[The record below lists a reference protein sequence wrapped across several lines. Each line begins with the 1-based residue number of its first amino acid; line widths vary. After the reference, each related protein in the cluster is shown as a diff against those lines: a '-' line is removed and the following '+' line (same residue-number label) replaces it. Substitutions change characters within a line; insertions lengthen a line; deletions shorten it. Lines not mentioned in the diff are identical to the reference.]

1 MKISEHWLR
10 EWVNP
15 KLDTRALAQRLTMA
29 GLEVGA
35 VAPVAPRL
43 DRVVVGEIV
52 ALTPH
57 PEAARLRLCTVDV
70 GTDKPLNIVCGAA
83 NAATGL
89 KVPTALAGAVLPGD
103 KRIERAMVRGVT
115 SAGMLCAAAEL
126 GLGDAAAE
134 GETPGL
140 LILGADARPGVS
152 ISDYLG
158 LHDHVIEID
167 LTPNRGDC
175 LSIAGV
181 AREVAAL
188 TGARF
193 KSLAANT
200 ARTARTRVVKVNL
213 TASRDCPR
221 YAGRAIEG
229 IDVHAQT
236 PLWMR
241 ERLRRCG
248 LRCIHP
254 VVDVTNYVMLELGQP
269 MHAFDLDKLA
279 GDLNVRRARAG
290 ETLTLLDGNEV
301 RLTPDVLVIA
311 DRTCALAV
319 AGVMGGKDSAV
330 DAATSNVFLE
340 SAYFAPPAIAG
351 PARALGLHT
360 DSSHRFERGVD
371 PALQRVA
378 LERATALLLAIAG
391 GRAGAVVEKR
401 APRYLPKRT
410 PIGLRRQRIARV
422 LGTEL
427 PVKTVER
434 ILTQLGMKLRRGTDG
449 WRVVAPTYRFDIE
462 REVDLIEEVARVN
475 GYERVPS
482 RAPQAAM
489 TADAVPE
496 TRIEDGRFRDM
507 LVARDYQEVITYSFV
522 DPALQDRLTRGT
534 PAVVLSNPIASD
546 MAALRTS
553 LWPALLQAL
562 DYNWKRQHRRIRL
575 FEVGRRFL
583 PEGAGVRE
591 EAVLGAVATG
601 SALPAQWGEKSRPI
615 DFFDAKADVEAL
627 FALGGVRSA
636 LEFRP
641 ASHPALHPGQAA
653 EVYLAGVAAGRLG
666 VLHPAIQ
673 RQLDLDQPVVLYELN
688 LDALRNTELPVAQPV
703 SRFPAIRRDLAV
715 VVEEAVPA
723 GQVLELVARTAGN
736 ALVKLELF
744 DLYRGEG
751 IDSRRK
757 SLAFGL
763 TLQDSSR
770 TLRDEEV
777 EGILGKVVLALQ
789 TQLGAQLRN

>member
-1 MKISEHWLR
+1 MKISEQWLR

-35 VAPVAPRL
+35 IEPVAPRL
-43 DRVVVGEIV
+43 EQVVVGEIV
-52 ALTPH
+52 AVTPH
-57 PEAARLRLCTVDV
+57 PEATRLQLCTVDV
-70 GTDKPLNIVCGAA
+70 GQDKPLNIVCGAA
-83 NAATGL
+83 NAAIGL
-89 KVPTALAGAVLPGD
+89 KVPTALVGAVLPGD
-103 KRIERAMVRGVT
+103 RHIERVAVRGVT

-158 LHDHVIEID
+158 LHDHAIEID

-175 LSIAGV
+175 LSIAGI

-193 KSLAANT
+193 KTLAVGT
-200 ARTARTRVVKVNL
+200 ARTARTRVMKVNL
-213 TASRDCPR
+213 KAPQDCPR
-221 YAGRAIEG
+221 YVGRVIEG

-254 VVDVTNYVMLELGQP
+254 VVDVTNYVLLELGQP

-279 GDLNVRRARAG
+279 GDISVRRARAG

-311 DRTCALAV
+311 DRAHALAL
-319 AGVMGGKDSAV
+319 AGVMGGMDSAV
-330 DAATSNVFLE
+330 GAPTSNVFLE
-340 SAYFAPPAIAG
+340 SAYFAPQAIAG
-351 PARALGLHT
+351 PARAMGLHT

-371 PALQRVA
+371 PALQWVA

-391 GRAGAVVEKR
+391 GRAGAVVESR
-401 APRYLPKRT
+401 AQRYLPKRA
-410 PIGLRRQRIARV
+410 PIVLRRARIARV
-422 LGTEL
+422 LGMEP

-434 ILTQLGMKLRRGTDG
+434 ILTQLGMTPRRGTGG
-449 WRVVAPTYRFDIE
+449 WRVVPPTYRFDIE

-482 RAPQAAM
+482 RAPRAAM
-489 TADAVPE
+489 TAGAVPE
-496 TRIEDGRFRDM
+496 TRIEDRRFRDL

-522 DPALQDRLTRGT
+522 DPALQELLTRGT
-534 PAVVLSNPIASD
+534 PAVILSNPIASD

-575 FEVGRRFL
+575 FEIGRRFL
-583 PEGAGVRE
+583 PEGAGARE
-591 EAVLGAVATG
+591 EAVIGAVMTG
-601 SALPAQWGEKSRPI
+601 SALPEQWGEKSRHI

-636 LEFRP
+636 PEFRSV
-641 ASHPALHPGQAA
+641 AHPALHPGQAA
-653 EVYLAGVAAGRLG
+653 EIRLAGVPAGLLG

-673 RQLDLDQPVVLYELN
+673 HQLDLEQPVVLYELN
-688 LDALRNTELPVAQPV
+688 LDALRNTELPVAHPV
-703 SRFPAIRRDLAV
+703 SRVPAIRRDLAV
-715 VVEEAVPA
+715 VVDEAVPA
-723 GQVLELVARTAGN
+723 GQVLELVTRTAGN
-736 ALVKLELF
+736 ALIKLELF
-744 DLYRGEG
+744 DVYRGEG